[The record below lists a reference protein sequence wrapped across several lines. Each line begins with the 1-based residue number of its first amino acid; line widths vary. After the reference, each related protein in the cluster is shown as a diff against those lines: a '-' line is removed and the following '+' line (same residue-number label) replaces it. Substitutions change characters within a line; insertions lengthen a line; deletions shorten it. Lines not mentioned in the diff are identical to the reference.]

1 LICPQLTTVTGTIKT
16 KYMEKLEL
24 ILPYIM
30 TTIVLVLITVII
42 FRLFNYILQKRII
55 DAGPLDEHAVK
66 FLAASSGTRKENL
79 KWGMLLLFGGGGLLV
94 LPYLPA
100 ELAQTPFPYGIEAI
114 ALAMGFISYYLISK
128 NSKP

>member
-1 LICPQLTTVTGTIKT
+1 
-16 KYMEKLEL
+16 MEKLEL

-30 TTIVLVLITVII
+30 TAIVLVLITVII
-42 FRLFNYILQKRII
+42 FRLFNYILQRRII
-55 DAGPLDEHAVK
+55 DAGPVDEHAVK
-66 FLAASSGTRKENL
+66 FLAASSGTGKENL
-79 KWGMLLLFGGGGLLV
+79 KWGLLLLFGGAGLMV

-100 ELAQTPFPYGIEAI
+100 DLAQTPFPYGIEAI